1 MNTPEKEKGASH
13 TATNRPASGG
23 KDTARKNPKGDPCEF
38 IFPPN
43 NLLAKVTHN
52 PAMAKIQTVKKGEYI
67 FDKTR
72 LGKMTSIIEKNQ
84 AVCIDTLNQKIK
96 ELEPIYEDLRNGKI
110 PIRAPLFDKIQHVNA
125 VSIALDHIPVSR
137 ITNSLL
143 NYLKHLPVSTELASS
158 ILITHFDALFNRET
172 LNVKL
177 DPPTKM
183 VLTALEALTD
193 HALLTSS

>member
-1 MNTPEKEKGASH
+1 
-13 TATNRPASGG
+13 
-23 KDTARKNPKGDPCEF
+23 
-38 IFPPN
+38 
-43 NLLAKVTHN
+43 
-52 PAMAKIQTVKKGEYI
+52 MAKIRTVKKGEYI

-72 LGKMTSIIEKNQ
+72 LTKMTSIIEKNQ
-84 AVCIDTLNQKIK
+84 TVCLDTLNQKIR
-96 ELEPIYEDLRNGKI
+96 ELEPIYEDLRKGKI
-110 PIRAPLFDKIQHVNA
+110 PSRAPLLDKIQHVNA
-125 VSIALDHIPVSR
+125 VSKTLDHIPVSR
-137 ITNSLL
+137 ITNSLQ
-143 NYLKHLPVSTELASS
+143 NYLKHLPASTELASS